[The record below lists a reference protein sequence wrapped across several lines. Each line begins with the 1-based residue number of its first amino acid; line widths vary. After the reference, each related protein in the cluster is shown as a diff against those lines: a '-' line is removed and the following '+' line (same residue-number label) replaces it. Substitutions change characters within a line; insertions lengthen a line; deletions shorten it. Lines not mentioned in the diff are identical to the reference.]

1 MTDKIIIQEGTNVE
15 VIKNRIYEVRGQRVM
30 LDRDLAELYN
40 VETKVLNQAVKRNI
54 ERFPKDFMFQL
65 DRKDVLFLRSQQTT
79 VKEYN
84 ADLRSQFV
92 TLNKNNDDMSSQI
105 VMTNRLGH
113 DVHNSLR
120 CPNGTLKSGR
130 GQHAKYMPHAF
141 TEEGVAMLSGILR
154 SPMAIQVN
162 INIMRAFVMIR
173 QAVAA
178 WQDTNL
184 KVEQLS
190 HKVDSL
196 NARVDEIL
204 HEQCRRLRTPLN
216 KNMKVSNE
224 NNMEMAIQIGALND
238 ALDQLRE
245 KPSTPRK
252 RIGFKQS
259 KK

>member
-1 MTDKIIIQEGTNVE
+1 MTADIAIKGTADIE
-15 VIKNRIYEVRGQRVM
+15 VIKHRIYEVRGLRVM

-40 VETKVLNQAVKRNI
+40 VETRALNQAVRRNI
-54 ERFPKDFMFQL
+54 DRFPEDFMFVMTE
-65 DRKDVLFLRSQQTT
+65 D
-79 VKEYN
+79 EMN
-84 ADLRSQFV
+84 AW
-92 TLNKNNDDMSSQI
+92 KSQI
-105 VMTNRLGH
+105 VMS
-113 DVHNSLR
+113 NSIR
-120 CPNGTLKSGR
+120 MGMRRP
-130 GQHAKYMPHAF
+130 PVVF
-141 TEEGVAMLSGILR
+141 TELGIAMLSSVLR
-154 SPMAIQVN
+154 SETAIQVN

-204 HEQCRRLRTPLN
+204 HEQ
-216 KNMKVSNE
+216 NE
-224 NNMEMAIQIGALND
+224 NNMEMAVQISALND

-252 RIGFKQS
+252 RIGFKQED
-259 KK
+259 K